1 MSNSL
6 EIFNSET
13 HFVDVLLPVP
23 IPQAFTYRVPRHLN
37 DFVKEGSRVIVPFG
51 RNRVLTGIISA
62 VHGNPPEKYKAK
74 YISELMDEQPIV
86 TSSQLWLFQWVAE
99 YYMCHAGEVMN
110 MGLPSGLKVNSESR
124 IQLNPDFFE
133 HDLLEA
139 KEQEILKII
148 EENENISYADLSKF
162 IDEIDVTKIV
172 KKLID
177 KHAIIVYEEVKER
190 YVPKKIKKI
199 KLRASLANKLSVLKL
214 IEELEK
220 SQKQQA
226 VLLCY
231 LSHINMD
238 ALEEKNL
245 HGIDK
250 VFFKDAETSSS
261 SLKTLIDKGIFEQF
275 EITVSRFD
283 SIDLN
288 ELKEIVLTS
297 PQEKASN
304 QILEGFAEKQVV
316 LFNGIT
322 GSGKTEIYIDL
333 VQKVLENGSQVL
345 MLLPEIALTT
355 QIVSRLQKV
364 FGDKMGV
371 YHSKFS
377 DNERVEVYMGILSGR
392 YQFVVG
398 VRSSIFLPFKNL
410 GLIIVD
416 EEHEISYKQFDPAPR
431 YHARDVAI
439 MLAHKQKAKVLL
451 GSATPS
457 FESYRQA
464 LNGHYHLVELNE
476 RFGNAK
482 LPVIELVDMKEER
495 KNETVKKEFSE
506 VLLKAIEINI
516 KNKEQT
522 IIFQNRRGYAPYM
535 NCEECNWIGKCH
547 QCAVSLTHHLYENT
561 LVCHYCG
568 HTETLPKVCPVCE
581 SLKLKSKGVGTQ
593 KIEEDL
599 QELFPE
605 ASLLRMDFDTTR
617 AKNAYQTIINEF
629 SEGEV
634 DILVGT
640 QMISKGLDFD
650 NVSLVG
656 VFNADKIINFPDFR
670 SSEKAFQMLTQVSG
684 RAGRKKKPGKV
695 LIQTAGPEHDVLQFV
710 LNNDYKGFYA
720 KEIKEREGFRYP
732 PFSRIIGI
740 TTKHIDRTISHKAA
754 GLLAKILKDKLGEAR
769 VLGPEKG
776 LVERIRNQYIFEVF
790 MKLEKDKLNIPAIK
804 TFLRE
809 QITELNTQKEF
820 KSIRF
825 VVNVD
830 VI

>member
-656 VFNADKIINFPDFR
+656 VFNADKMINFPDFR